1 MERSLPSSD
10 GVILVWREESRSS
23 MIYTVSV
30 DKAGLVA
37 NSFREQLKVSNQ
49 GRLDKDHLHCYYCR
63 KLWHAK
69 ETCWKLNG
77 QPTRSRGGKRMGS
90 TRPQAN
96 LFEVVEISKE
106 TSIGSLSNEEVQT
119 LRCLLSQLDSQSTI
133 VASSNF
139 VKIDLHMH
147 LAYW

>member
-1 MERSLPSSD
+1 MRNFSVEVLQLLSQNCCLPLPELKNK
-10 GVILVWREESRSS
+10 IMREESRSS

-30 DKAGLVA
+30 DKAG
-37 NSFREQLKVSNQ
+37 
-49 GRLDKDHLHCYYCR
+49 